1 MSVKRVWQYS
11 ENWGVGIKPQKIR
24 SSADMLSSAAESTK
38 RGILTLNPFGT
49 KISVPKLNL
58 PSDEF
63 ITYKRPISDKLSKI
77 LKNLK

>member
-11 ENWGVGIKPQKIR
+11 EKWGIGVKPQKIR
-24 SSADMLSSAAESTK
+24 SSNEMTNGAVESVK
-38 RGILTLNPFGT
+38 KGILTLNPFGT
-49 KISVPKLNL
+49 KVKMPKLNL

-63 ITYKRPISDKLSKI
+63 ITYKKPLPSRLSKI

>member
-11 ENWGVGIKPQKIR
+11 EKWGTGVYNQNVR
-24 SSADMLSSAAESTK
+24 SSADILSGAIESTK
-38 RGILTLNPFGT
+38 KGILTLNPFGT
-49 KISVPKLNL
+49 KIRMPKLNL

-63 ITYKRPISDKLSKI
+63 ITYKRPMPSKLSKI